1 VKAWLLVVALALSAC
16 GDALPPV
23 ECAAEAKAPGAALPC
38 RNAVDV
44 ALTTLPPAHPKI
56 TKIQVEIGSIVPWA
70 CGSRPIPPGSDGT
83 YACEVVVFT
92 YDDASRQKVQVVL
105 WDGALT
111 AQSPV
116 PD

>member
-1 VKAWLLVVALALSAC
+1 
-16 GDALPPV
+16 
-23 ECAAEAKAPGAALPC
+23 
-38 RNAVDV
+38 
-44 ALTTLPPAHPKI
+44 
-56 TKIQVEIGSIVPWA
+56 
-70 CGSRPIPPGSDGT
+70 
-83 YACEVVVFT
+83 VVFT